1 MSVLQRYNTHTAGL
15 LLDSKTMW
23 NHRCPHREYPF
34 GVTHRSRRIRMT
46 LNLFHTCHP
55 KESILETG
63 TLEVFLAWR
72 LHADG
77 GGVGVVSE
85 RDLELLMDAEGGTAR
100 EMGMFPPFSLMPSS

>member
-1 MSVLQRYNTHTAGL
+1 
-15 LLDSKTMW
+15 
-23 NHRCPHREYPF
+23 
-34 GVTHRSRRIRMT
+34 MT

-63 TLEVFLAWR
+63 TLEVFLAWK

-85 RDLELLMDAEGGTAR
+85 RDLDLLMDAEGGTV
-100 EMGMFPPFSLMPSS
+100 GKWGCSPHSL

>member
-1 MSVLQRYNTHTAGL
+1 
-15 LLDSKTMW
+15 
-23 NHRCPHREYPF
+23 
-34 GVTHRSRRIRMT
+34 MT

-63 TLEVFLAWR
+63 TLEVFLAWK

-100 EMGMFPPFSLMPSS
+100 EMGMFPPFSLMHLPERLACGKKWAYVVSS